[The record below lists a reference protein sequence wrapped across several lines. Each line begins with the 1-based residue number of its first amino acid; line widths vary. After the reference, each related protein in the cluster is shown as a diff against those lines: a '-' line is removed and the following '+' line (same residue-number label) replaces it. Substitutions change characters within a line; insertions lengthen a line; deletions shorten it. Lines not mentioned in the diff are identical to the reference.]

1 MKSKIIAP
9 LSAALQAFA
18 CAISGAGSKAAEP
31 EWTYPAI
38 QGFGKVVSLPSSGI
52 QPGKDTDYK
61 ALFNVAG
68 PADAD
73 KVNPNLD
80 RVARAVNIFA
90 SAGIPLSRLH
100 FIAVLHG
107 PSTAAVLDNAHYHEK
122 FGVDNPNIKLIDALE
137 SSGVRVVVCG
147 QALAHNKFPQE
158 WVNPKVEITLSA
170 ISDIIILEAQGY
182 VLVPL

>member
-1 MKSKIIAP
+1 MKKIAAP
-9 LSAALQAFA
+9 LCAALVAFA
-18 CAISGAGSKAAEP
+18 FVMLGTVSIAAEP
-31 EWTYPAI
+31 DWTFPAI
-38 QGFGKVVSLPSSGI
+38 QGFGKVVALPNASV
-52 QPGKDTDYK
+52 QPSKEADYK

-80 RVARAVNIFA
+80 KVARAVNIFA
-90 SAGIPLSRLH
+90 SAGIPLSHLH

-107 PSTAAVLDNAHYHEK
+107 PSTAAALDNAHYREK

-137 SSGVRVVVCG
+137 IAGVKVIVCG
-147 QALAHNKFPQE
+147 QALAHNKFPHE

-170 ISDIIILEAQGY
+170 ISDIIILEQQGY